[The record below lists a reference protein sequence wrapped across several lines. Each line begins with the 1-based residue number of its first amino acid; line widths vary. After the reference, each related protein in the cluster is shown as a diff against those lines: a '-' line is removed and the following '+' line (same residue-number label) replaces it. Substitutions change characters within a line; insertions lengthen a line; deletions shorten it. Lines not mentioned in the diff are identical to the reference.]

1 MRRLPAL
8 FHWLAAAAILDWFL
22 LRTATRVAV
31 HIPRSETAA
40 AVFQAIS
47 LVGQIAGSV
56 TVLLALAALGWIA
69 WCAWQVR
76 RPAMLSLVLCSL
88 MALSLLFL
96 VSAPS
101 GWLTAANHL
110 LSLAAIALIVG
121 RLGAPRAASGIGPL
135 PYSAALVP
143 AAAVALGLLYQLAPA
158 WYEALRW
165 PGPPP
170 AMGLFFHLGELL
182 VVVSA
187 PVWWAAYGRG
197 ASRRAWLLAAV
208 PALVF
213 TLSYLRDPAMT
224 GVLAIWS
231 TGLSLYLP
239 WPLYAASLWLAGVT
253 IAAAWRQH
261 RPVSLALLLLLAGGY
276 VPQLSAQLFISLAA
290 LWLLTEAALSGR
302 LAPGAD
308 RLPAGPE
315 NRAGERWAM
324 TR

>member
-47 LVGQIAGSV
+47 LVGQMAGSV

-69 WCAWQVR
+69 WHAWQAR
-76 RPAMLSLVLCSL
+76 RPAALSIALCGL

-96 VSAPS
+96 ISAPS
-101 GWLTAANHL
+101 GWLTAANHI
-110 LSLAAIALIVG
+110 LSLAAVALIVW
-121 RLGAPRAASGIGPL
+121 RLGAPRASGVSPL
-135 PYSAALVP
+135 SYSAVLVP

-170 AMGLFFHLGELL
+170 VMGLFFHLGELL
-182 VVVSA
+182 VVASA
-187 PVWWAAYGRG
+187 PVWWAAYGRA
-197 ASRRAWLLAAV
+197 ASRRTWLLAAV
-208 PALVF
+208 PALIF

-239 WPLYAASLWLAGVT
+239 WPLYAASLWLVGVT
-253 IAAAWRQH
+253 IAAAWQRH

-276 VPQLSAQLFISLAA
+276 VPQLSTQLFISLAA
-290 LWLLTEAALSGR
+290 LWLLTEAALS
-302 LAPGAD
+302 D
-308 RLPAGPE
+308 RLFPDESRQRVGYE
-315 NRAGERWAM
+315 NRAGERRVL